1 MNKTLLAWVVTG
13 LALVLNV
20 ATAATVTGIEWAP
33 GPSPVLEVHLSGSV
47 KYEAAT
53 LAHGLRLRLR
63 LPDSA
68 LGPKVGD
75 LSANGPVKGVYPYLA
90 DGGKTVNIDLLMK
103 SPGALKVSSTP
114 GMLSVAV
121 LSVAG
126 RPMPQA
132 APAAGT
138 INELTSMSYVRLPG
152 DQIQLRLGIVGHA
165 VPPVAFRIVSPPS
178 IVLDFPHT
186 RLVVAK
192 PELKIGAGAV
202 VRAVAIA
209 AGNRTRVVLT
219 LVKNAQYSTFVGH
232 HSVSLV
238 IQNPETPIAGV
249 TTGPRTVQ
257 FAKPSVAGKHRITTV
272 NFKRGPEGDGLVDVR
287 LSDPNV
293 GINITRRHGQ
303 LIVDFL
309 DTHLPSALERRLNV
323 SDFATPVQTID
334 TFTRGRDTRMIIKPS
349 GPYEQIA
356 YQTGRK
362 FTVDVKPVSAQAT
375 VVQHKKY
382 TGKKISM
389 NFNRISVRSALQV
402 LADFTHLNFVTSN
415 AVSGNLTLRLENVP
429 WDQALQII
437 LDSKGLAMR
446 RVGNV
451 IMVGPE
457 KEMAA
462 QEKARLE
469 AEQEAAKLQPLESVL
484 IRINYAKAADIA
496 ALLKSIKPVNSV
508 PSHFMPFSN
517 VNYSKVTTESNSL
530 LSPRGQ
536 VTVDPRTNSLLI
548 QDIPSKIRE
557 VRKLIAQLDRP
568 VQQVLIE
575 ARLVEAT
582 DNFSKSLG
590 VRFGST
596 IASSNGSTTVT
607 QVPNLGGIT
616 TTSGLDNF
624 NVDLPSIGSGAIP
637 PGTVGLTIAKLGT
650 SNLLNLELSA
660 LQAEGKGKIISSP
673 RVITANQ
680 EEAKIEQGQ
689 EQFFNLGFG
698 QSEIKKAVLGLDVT
712 PQVTPDKRVILSV
725 KITDDTFA
733 DAVAGTL
740 NTKKITTQV
749 LLDNGQTVVIGGI
762 YTRNKLNTV
771 DKVPVL
777 GDLPL
782 IGWLFRNHAVNN
794 QKDELLIFLTP
805 RILSP
810 ALNLHS

>member
-1 MNKTLLAWVVTG
+1 MNKTLLAW
-13 LALVLNV
+13 ALSVGTLLLNV
-20 ATAATVTGIEWAP
+20 AAAAIVTGIQWAP
-33 GPSPVLEVHLSGSV
+33 GPAPVLEVHLTGSA
-47 KYEAAT
+47 KYQVRK
-53 LAHGLRLRLR
+53 LAHGLRLSLT
-63 LPDSA
+63 LADSS
-68 LGPKVGD
+68 LGPKVTD
-75 LSANGPVKGVYPYLA
+75 LGSNGAVKGVYPYLA
-90 DGGKTVNIDLLMK
+90 DGGRGVNIDLLMK
-103 SPGALKVSSTP
+103 APGTVKVSPAT

-121 LSVAG
+121 LSASGAPAVAG
-126 RPMPQA
+126 ATRT
-132 APAAGT
+132 GT
-138 INELTSMSYVRLPG
+138 INELTGISYSPLPG
-152 DQIQLRLGIVGHA
+152 DQVQLHLAMTG
-165 VPPVAFRIVSPPS
+165 PPVAPIAFRIDSPPS

-186 RLVVAK
+186 RLDVAK
-192 PELKIGAGAV
+192 PQIKVGVGAV
-202 VRAVAIA
+202 VRVVAVA

-219 LVKNAQYSTFVGH
+219 LVKNARYSTFVGH

-238 IQNPETPIAGV
+238 VQNPEAVIAGA
-249 TTGPRTVQ
+249 TTGPRMVH
-257 FAKPSVAGKHRITTV
+257 FATSIKGKHRIMNV
-272 NFKRGPEGDGLVDVR
+272 NFTRGPEGDGRVTVR

-303 LIVDFL
+303 IIVDFL
-309 DTHLPSALERRLNV
+309 NTHLPRSLERRLNV
-323 SDFATPVQTID
+323 ADFATPVQTID
-334 TFTRGRDTRMIIKPS
+334 TFVRGRNTRMIVRPS
-349 GPYEQIA
+349 GAYEQLA

-362 FTVDVKPVSAQAT
+362 FTVDVKPVSASVTAKRR
-375 VVQHKKY
+375 HKY

-389 NFNRISVRSALQV
+389 NFDRISVRSALQV

-415 AVSGNLTLRLENVP
+415 AVHGNLTLRLENVP
-429 WDQALQII
+429 WDQALAII
-437 LDSKGLAMR
+437 LDSKDLAMR

-462 QEKARLE
+462 QEKAKLE

-517 VNYSKVTTESNSL
+517 VNYSKVATESNSL

-548 QDIPSKIRE
+548 QDIPSKIRQ
-557 VRKLIAQLDRP
+557 VRKLIAKLDQP

-582 DNFSKSLG
+582 DDFSKSLG
-590 VRFGST
+590 VRFGSNIT
-596 IASSNGSTTVT
+596 SSNGSTSIS

-616 TTSGLDNF
+616 TTSGLDTF
-624 NVDLPSIGSGAIP
+624 NVDLPSIGSGSIP

-650 SNLLNLELSA
+650 SNLLNLEISA
-660 LQAEGKGKIISSP
+660 LQADGKGKIISSP

-689 EQFFNLGFG
+689 QQFFNLGFG
-698 QSEIKKAVLGLDVT
+698 QSQIESAVLGLDVT
-712 PQVTPDKRVILSV
+712 PQVTPDNRVILTV

-733 DAVAGTL
+733 NAVAGTL

-762 YTRNKLNTV
+762 YTRNKLTSV

-782 IGWLFRNHAVNN
+782 IGWMFRNRAVNN

-810 ALNLHS
+810 SLNLH